1 MLLFDDVRLGENTQ
15 MSQLTGLNKLY
26 ERDFSLWVE
35 DTVAKLKTRK
45 FDELDLDH
53 LIEEIDSLGKRDKRE
68 LKTRLDVLLNH
79 LLKRCYIPM
88 PENYRGWELTIREQR
103 KQIQRLLEESPSLQN
118 YLSEIFAE
126 IWHVALA
133 EAKQDYPKISFPN
146 EWQFSRDID
155 AILSEEFWNS

>member
-1 MLLFDDVRLGENTQ
+1 
-15 MSQLTGLNKLY
+15 MSQLTGINKLY

-45 FDELDLDH
+45 FDELDLDN

-68 LKTRLDVLLNH
+68 LRNRLDVLLNH
-79 LLKRCYIPM
+79 LLKRCYIPS

-103 KQIQRLLEESPSLQN
+103 KQVQRLLEESPSLRN
-118 YLSEIFAE
+118 YLFEIFAE
-126 IWHVALA
+126 IWNVALA
-133 EAKQDYPKISFPN
+133 EAKQDYPKVNFPD

-155 AILSEEFWNS
+155 AILSEEFWKP